1 MFASV
6 GDEKEFSGL
15 AVAYING
22 TGEIFASDWPGMIP
36 ETICKQANN
45 TADNPAFHSGHWNAT
60 LRGSL
65 KLIQYM
71 SLLGATERT

>member
-36 ETICKQANN
+36 EPICKQANN
-45 TADNPAFHSGHWNAT
+45 TATPQTTPHFILGIGT
-60 LRGSL
+60 LL
-65 KLIQYM
+65 YE
-71 SLLGATERT
+71 AV